1 MVNCAQSR
9 RAGNPPDFVES
20 EGHTASQMPCALAP
34 ATPQSNAFTVQHSS
48 LSAHRQSPNECML
61 DAMPLPR
68 ATALLLL
75 TSLAYA
81 QEDTGTAHKA
91 AADSLLDS
99 NNRGAARLAC
109 PAAIGPVTTANS
121 PVPGQPPRAG
131 GPPPNAG
138 ALKGGA
144 PGSRPAPP
152 KESWY
157 AEGGQVFDN
166 LYMLTTKVNTAWAVK
181 TSAGIILI
189 DTLFGYAAQDA
200 IIDGMKKAGLNPA
213 DIKYIIVS
221 HAHGDHDGSV
231 KFLQTTYNPRVIMGP
246 KDWELAARE
255 ADPPR
260 HDIDATDG
268 QKVTLGDTTVTIYI
282 TPGHT
287 GGTLSVL
294 VPVKDHGQPHLAMEW
309 GGTALSAAT
318 SKEMLQSYIS
328 NARRFKDISD
338 GLGADVIIVNHT
350 EYNDAL
356 TLMERMRARKASE
369 ANPWIVGK
377 GEVQKY
383 LTVVEECAKSWLA
396 IDAGRP

>member
-1 MVNCAQSR
+1 
-9 RAGNPPDFVES
+9 
-20 EGHTASQMPCALAP
+20 
-34 ATPQSNAFTVQHSS
+34 
-48 LSAHRQSPNECML
+48 ML
-61 DAMPLPR
+61 DAMPLHR
-68 ATALLLL
+68 ATVALLLA
-75 TSLAYA
+75 TIAYA
-81 QEDTGTAHKA
+81 QTEDTGRAHKA
-91 AADSLLDS
+91 AADALLNS

-109 PAAIGPVTTANS
+109 PASIGAVATASS

-131 GPPPNAG
+131 GPPANAG
-138 ALKGGA
+138 APKGGA
-144 PGSRPAPP
+144 PGPRPAPP

-166 LYMLTTKVNTAWAVK
+166 LYMLTTKVNSAWAVK
-181 TSAGIILI
+181 TSDGIILI

-200 IIDGMKKAGLNPA
+200 IVDGMKKAGLDPA

-231 KFLQTTYNPRVIMGP
+231 TFLQRTYNARVIMGP
-246 KDWELAARE
+246 EDWELAARE

-260 HDIDATDG
+260 HDIEATDG

-309 GGTALSAAT
+309 GGTALSGAT

-328 NARRFKDISD
+328 NARRLKDISD

-356 TLMERMRARKASE
+356 NRLEQTKSRKAGE
-369 ANPWIVGK
+369 PHPWVVGK
-377 GEVQKY
+377 HEVQTY
-383 LTVVEECAKSWLA
+383 LTVAEECAKSWLA
-396 IDAGRP
+396 ISNGRP